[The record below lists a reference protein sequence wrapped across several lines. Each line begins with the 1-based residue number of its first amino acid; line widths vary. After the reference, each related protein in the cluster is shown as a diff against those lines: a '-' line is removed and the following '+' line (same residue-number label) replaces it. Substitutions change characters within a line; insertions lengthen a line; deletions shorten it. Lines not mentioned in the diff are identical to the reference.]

1 MADERLLAPIR
12 RFWTTKEEVETAY
25 QKIFAAYS
33 GRLDSVT
40 VIVGKSSES
49 ESAQGQVVVT
59 SDDYLTW
66 MEALETRMQEFEATE
81 AGVGPLAGPEHNN
94 FGARF
99 TRT

>member
-12 RFWTTKEEVETAY
+12 RFWSKEEVETAY
-25 QKIFAAYS
+25 QKIFQAYS
-33 GRLDSVT
+33 ARLDSVT

-49 ESAQGQVVVT
+49 ESAQGQVVVG
-59 SDDYLTW
+59 SDDYLKW
-66 MEALETRMQEFEATE
+66 MDALETRLQEIDADAE
-81 AGVGPLAGPEHNN
+81 GVGPVLETEHVN

>member
-12 RFWTTKEEVETAY
+12 RFWTQAQVDEAY

-33 GRLDSVT
+33 ARLDSVT

-49 ESAQGQVVVT
+49 ESAQAQVVIAG
-59 SDDYLTW
+59 SDYLQW
-66 MEALETRMQEFEATE
+66 MDALELRLQELEAAAAGHGPMSATE
-81 AGVGPLAGPEHNN
+81 HAN
-94 FGARF
+94 FGNRY